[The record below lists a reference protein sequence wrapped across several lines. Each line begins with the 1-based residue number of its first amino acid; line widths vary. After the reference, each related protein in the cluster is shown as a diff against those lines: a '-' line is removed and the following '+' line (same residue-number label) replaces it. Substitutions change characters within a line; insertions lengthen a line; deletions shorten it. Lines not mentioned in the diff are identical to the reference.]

1 MKLSLR
7 IVFSIALLLSL
18 ITFGTLGFM
27 EIEQWNLLD
36 ALYMAI
42 ITLTTVGF
50 KEVHPLSPSGKLF
63 TVVYI
68 VLGIGS
74 AGFAI
79 TTLFTYLFEG
89 PMMRTF
95 KERRMNFLKKHV
107 HKHPIICGYGPIG
120 REVVQEFN
128 RAKIRHILISKQ
140 ISQETEKLSD
150 YTLLISGD
158 AQDEEVLRE
167 AKINDAQSLVAVLE
181 DDPANLFLVM
191 TARQLNP
198 SIKIIAEATTEGAIK
213 KLKRAGADVV
223 ITPYQIVGK
232 RIVES
237 ILKPTLTHF
246 LDIVSEKD
254 SATAVRIEEYTI
266 PANSTLIGKNLRD
279 SNIGQKTG
287 AIILAI
293 VDRNSVVRSNSQERT
308 NLASIPLQDG
318 DSLIAIGNEEQLGQ
332 LENFL
337 RSHEKRLFLK

>member
-7 IVFSIALLLSL
+7 IIYSILLLLSL
-18 ITFGTLGFM
+18 IAFGTLGYM
-27 EIEQWNLLD
+27 ELEHWNPLD

-50 KEVHPLSPSGKLF
+50 TEVHPLSSTGKLF
-63 TVVYI
+63 TIAYI

-95 KERRMNFLKKHV
+95 KERRMNHLKKRLQN
-107 HKHPIICGYGPIG
+107 HPIICGYGPIG

-128 RAKIRHILISKQ
+128 RANIRHVIISKHV
-140 ISQETEKLSD
+140 SQDTEKFSD

-158 AQDEEVLRE
+158 AQDEEILRE
-167 AKINDAQSLVAVLE
+167 AKIDEAQSLIAVLE
-181 DDPANLFLVM
+181 DDAANLFLVM

-198 SIKIIAEATTEGAIK
+198 GIKIIAEATTEGAIK
-213 KLKRAGADVV
+213 KLKRAGADLV

-246 LDIVSEKD
+246 LDIVSDKD

-279 SNIGQKTG
+279 SNIGQKTA

-293 VDRNSVVRSNSQERT
+293 VDHNGAVRSNSQERT
-308 NLASIPLQDG
+308 SLASIPLQDG

-332 LENFL
+332 LEDFL
-337 RSHEKRLFLK
+337 RSHEKRGFLK

>member
-1 MKLSLR
+1 MKLSIR
-7 IVFSIALLLSL
+7 IVFSIGLLLTL
-18 ITFGTLGFM
+18 IALGTLGYM
-27 EIEQWNLLD
+27 EIEQWYPLD

-50 KEVHPLSPSGKLF
+50 AEVQPLSHTGKLF
-63 TVVYI
+63 TIAYI
-68 VLGIGS
+68 ILGIGS

-89 PMMRTF
+89 PMMKTF
-95 KERRMNFLKKHV
+95 KERRMNLFKKRLQ
-107 HKHPIICGYGPIG
+107 KHPIICGYGPIG

-128 RAKIRHILISKQ
+128 RAKIRHMLISKQ
-140 ISQETEKLSD
+140 IVSEVEKFSD
-150 YTLLISGD
+150 YTLVISGD
-158 AQDEEVLRE
+158 AQDEEILKA
-167 AKINDAQSLVAVLE
+167 AKIDEAQSLIAVL
-181 DDPANLFLVM
+181 DDDAANLFLVM

-223 ITPYQIVGK
+223 ITPYQIAGK

-246 LDIVSEKD
+246 LDIVSDKD
-254 SATAVRIEEYTI
+254 SPTAVKIEEYTI
-266 PANSTLIGKNLRD
+266 PANSSLIGKNLRD

-293 VDRNSVVRSNSQERT
+293 VDRNGTVRSNSQERIS
-308 NLASIPLQDG
+308 LASIALQDG
-318 DSLIAIGNEEQLGQ
+318 DSLIAIGNEEQLRQ
-332 LENFL
+332 LEDFL
-337 RSHEKRLFLK
+337 RSHEKRKLL